1 MIYKGVAGEDTDVGP
16 GSAVVGWS
24 WVVLAQLVPRD
35 PLDEDWHEVPD
46 RVAGEPLMSL
56 CHHRTHLLL
65 LDLRELFTES
75 FDDLIQLPNLMG
87 SSGVRHDVIMTGR
100 RASPAQSL
108 SEPGQG

>member
-1 MIYKGVAGEDTDVGP
+1 MSAWDQPLSGGP
-16 GSAVVGWS
+16 GLSLLTSSRATRSTKTGTKF
-24 WVVLAQLVPRD
+24 RT
-35 PLDEDWHEVPD
+35 
-46 RVAGEPLMSL
+46 GEPLMSL
-56 CHHRTHLLL
+56 CHHRTHLVLR
-65 LDLRELFTES
+65 DLRELFTES